1 MNLTFPEKRMLVLLL
16 ASCLDALVGDP
27 KWLWHPVQGIGALI
41 SFLEKGLWKIFR
53 LSDAR
58 EEDRGKKRLAGSVL
72 CVLVPVC
79 TVLIVILLLYL
90 ASLISPIL
98 SFVLEVLFSCQC
110 LAARSLRD
118 ASMAVYRPLVSGD
131 LPAARKAV
139 SMVVG
144 RDTGVLDRTGVTK
157 AAVETVAE
165 NASDGVIAP
174 LFYLFL
180 LGPAGGF
187 FYKAVNTMDSMIGYK
202 NDRYRYFGSAAAHL
216 DDVVNFIP
224 ARLSGLLMVAASF
237 ILRLDGRNAWRIFLR
252 DRGKHLSPN
261 AGQTESAAAGAL
273 DVQLGGDAQYFGHMV
288 QKAALGDPLREVT
301 PEDIRTMNR
310 LMIVTAVLSLFLFEL
325 VLFLLTIL

>member
-1 MNLTFPEKRMLVLLL
+1 MAETIEKRMLVLLL
-16 ASCLDALVGDP
+16 ACLLDALVGDP
-27 KWLWHPVQGIGALI
+27 QLLWHPVQGIGALI
-41 SFLEKGLWKIFR
+41 TFLEKGLWRIFH
-53 LSDAR
+53 LSNER
-58 EEDRGKKRLAGSVL
+58 EEDRGKKRAAGTIL
-72 CVLVPVC
+72 CVLVPAC
-79 TVLIVILLLYL
+79 TVLIVTLLLCL
-90 ASLISPIL
+90 SSLISPVL
-98 SFVLEVLFSCQC
+98 SFVLEVIFSCQC

-131 LPAARKAV
+131 LPGARKAV

-144 RDTGVLDRTGVTK
+144 RDTEVLDKTGVTK

-180 LGPAGGF
+180 LGPVGGF

-216 DDVVNFIP
+216 DDVVNFVP
-224 ARLSGLLMVAASF
+224 ARLSGLFMVVASF

-301 PEDIRTMNR
+301 PEDIKTMNR
-310 LMIVTAVLSLFLFEL
+310 LMIATAILSLLFFEL
-325 VLFLLTIL
+325 LLFCLTIL